1 LISGQSTYPYM
12 PYGQSMAGVLEL
24 IGEYFF
30 KSPQCVGPRVQ
41 SRYDLTLLELE
52 IAKEIL
58 QEIFGV
64 EPEDVEDM
72 IEQRLVGR

>member
-1 LISGQSTYPYM
+1 M

-58 QEIFGV
+58 QEVFGIELDEV
-64 EPEDVEDM
+64 EVM
-72 IEQRLVGR
+72 IQKRLIEG